1 MNTPKIPYTNENS
14 IFFTIARMNPP
25 TPGHLNIIRQLI
37 QDANKRNVTN
47 VYVILSNTNNNN
59 ENPIPCPE
67 KMAALE
73 EVDDATK
80 TMIHALKIQMM
91 TAELDPHVKELIQQT
106 QVHTIC
112 TPEGGNMF
120 TPITQIIHVM
130 SNVPQI
136 NLFVVIGADREDMVD
151 SITNFFFKIDNVYS
165 IAKDVLPR
173 EGMSAYKEQSK
184 NPESLNTLLD
194 TLDMAKVVEENGM
207 SASFVRNIVKNNRKD
222 KFDELYS
229 PYLDQDKIDTLYSSI
244 QSGLNRLGPNEKPSS
259 KPKPLIYTYPMIKG
273 ISTFPEKAPKKVT
286 APKMEKVEKV
296 SKVKAKVK
304 AKVED
309 SGVYKTSRRS
319 LYKIPSTTIPDSP
332 SSENN
337 QLGGSRSKR
346 TAKKRRKKGV
356 RTKTEKIRKTRKTG
370 KTGKKRTKKRMKGLT
385 GKKKRR
391 TNK

>member
-1 MNTPKIPYTNENS
+1 MDTQIDYNNTNS

-25 TPGHLNIIRQLI
+25 TPGHLNIIKRLI
-37 QDANKRNVTN
+37 NDANKRNVTN

-67 KMAALE
+67 KITALE
-73 EVDDATK
+73 EVDDTTK
-80 TMIHALKIQMM
+80 TMIHALKEQMK
-91 TAELDPHVKELIQQT
+91 TSENDPRVKDLITNT

-120 TPITQIIHVM
+120 TPIIQIINGM

-151 SITNFFFKIDNVYS
+151 SITNYFFKMNNVYS
-165 IAKDVLPR
+165 ISKDVLPR

-194 TLDMAKVVEENGM
+194 TLVMAKVVEENGM

-229 PYLDQDKIDTLYSSI
+229 PYLDQDKIDALYSSI
-244 QSGLNRLGPNEKPSS
+244 QSGLNRLGPNDKSS
-259 KPKPLIYTYPMIKG
+259 LPPKPIKYTYPMIKG
-273 ISTFPEKAPKKVT
+273 KSIFPIKIEKQPR
-286 APKMEKVEKV
+286 VEKRPQV
-296 SKVKAKVK
+296 LKRTLKNAR
-304 AKVED
+304 D
-309 SGVYKTSRRS
+309 IDIDTSES
-319 LYKIPSTTIPDSP
+319 SSTTKRQRGG
-332 SSENN
+332 N
-337 QLGGSRSKR
+337 QRGGNQRGGNQSKKL
-346 TAKKRRKKGV
+346 KKKLKRKMGKKG
-356 RTKTEKIRKTRKTG
+356 
-370 KTGKKRTKKRMKGLT
+370 KRTKKRMVRNTRKKG
-385 GKKKRR
+385 RR